1 LFNKNTIL
9 IKQKLSDMIKDMPEG
24 SRIPSERDLV
34 NRFDGSRMT
43 IRKSIDELVKERRLY
58 RINGSGTFV
67 AKDGHRKYLNN
78 LVGFSKEV
86 IEQGGIP
93 THKVIKLKN
102 LKADAKLA
110 SKLEIEVGDPV
121 AYVVRVHE
129 RDGDPVLLDYAYFNK
144 TITENLT
151 KKLCE
156 RSLYKYFEEKLGL
169 KITTSIQ
176 EFFAE
181 IVSDEVRKLLN
192 IEPGTPIIK
201 IENITFLDDG
211 SVLEYTIGYRNPLK
225 YRQITIANK

>member
-1 LFNKNTIL
+1 MTPKYIR
-9 IKQKLSDMIKDMPEG
+9 IKQKLRDMIKDMPEG

-43 IRKSIDELVKERRLY
+43 IRKSIDELVKDRALY

-67 AKDGHRKYLNN
+67 AKGGHRKYLNN

-86 IEQGGIP
+86 LEQGGVP

-102 LKADAKLA
+102 LKADTKLA
-110 SKLEIEVGDPV
+110 AKLEIAVGDPV
-121 AYVVRVHE
+121 AFVMRVHE
-129 RDGDPVLLDYAYFNK
+129 RDGDPVLLDYAYFNIK
-144 TITENLT
+144 VTNKLT

-181 IVSDEVRKLLN
+181 VVNEEIRKLLS

-201 IENITFLDDG
+201 IENITFLDNG
-211 SVLEYTIGYRNPLK
+211 SVLEYTVGYRNPLK

>member
-1 LFNKNTIL
+1 MTPKYIR
-9 IKQKLSDMIKDMPEG
+9 IKQKLRDLIKEMPEG

-34 NRFDGSRMT
+34 NKFDGSRMT
-43 IRKSIDELVKERRLY
+43 IRKSIDELVKERALY

-86 IEQGGIP
+86 LEQGGVP
-93 THKVIKLKN
+93 THKVIKLKS

-110 SKLEIEVGDPV
+110 AKLEISIGDPV
-121 AYVVRVHE
+121 DYVVRVHE
-129 RDGDPVLLDYAYFNK
+129 RDGESVLLDYAYFNTK
-144 TITENLT
+144 LTHKLT

-156 RSLYKYFEEKLGL
+156 SSLYKYFEDKLGL
-169 KITTSIQ
+169 KITTSVQ
-176 EFFAE
+176 EFIAE

-192 IEPGTPIIK
+192 IEAGTPIIK
-201 IENITFLDDG
+201 IEHITFLDDG

>member
-1 LFNKNTIL
+1 MTPKYLR

-192 IEPGTPIIK
+192 IDPGTPIIK

-211 SVLEYTIGYRNPLK
+211 SVLEYTIGYRNPNK

>member
-1 LFNKNTIL
+1 MTPKYLR

-43 IRKSIDELVKERRLY
+43 IRKSIDELVKERLLY

-211 SVLEYTIGYRNPLK
+211 SVLEYTIGYRNPNK

>member
-1 LFNKNTIL
+1 MTPKYIR
-9 IKQKLSDMIKDMPEG
+9 IKQKLLDLIKEMPEG

-34 NRFDGSRMT
+34 NKFDGSRMT
-43 IRKSIDELVKERRLY
+43 IRKSIDELVKDRALY

-67 AKDGHRKYLNN
+67 AKGGHRKYLNN

-86 IEQGGIP
+86 LEQGGVP

-102 LKADAKLA
+102 LKADTKLA
-110 SKLEIEVGDPV
+110 AKLEIAIGDPV
-121 AYVVRVHE
+121 AFVMRVHE
-129 RDGDPVLLDYAYFNK
+129 RDGDPVLLDYAYFNIK
-144 TITENLT
+144 VTNKLT

-181 IVSDEVRKLLN
+181 VVNEEIRKLLS

-201 IENITFLDDG
+201 IENITFLDNG
-211 SVLEYTIGYRNPLK
+211 SVLEYTVGYRNPLK

>member
-1 LFNKNTIL
+1 MTPKYLR

-181 IVSDEVRKLLN
+181 IVIDEVRKLLN

-211 SVLEYTIGYRNPLK
+211 SVLEYTIGYRNPNK

>member
-1 LFNKNTIL
+1 MTPKYLR

-129 RDGDPVLLDYAYFNK
+129 RDGEPVLLDYAYFNK

-211 SVLEYTIGYRNPLK
+211 SVLEYTIGYRNPNK

>member
-1 LFNKNTIL
+1 MTPKYLR

-201 IENITFLDDG
+201 IENIAFLDDG
-211 SVLEYTIGYRNPLK
+211 SVLEYTIGYRNPNK

>member
-1 LFNKNTIL
+1 
-9 IKQKLSDMIKDMPEG
+9 MIKDMPEG

-43 IRKSIDELVKERRLY
+43 IRKSIDELVKERALY

-67 AKDGHRKYLNN
+67 AKGGHRKYLNN

-86 IEQGGIP
+86 LEQGGVP

-102 LKADAKLA
+102 LKADTKLA
-110 SKLEIEVGDPV
+110 AKLEIAVGDPV
-121 AYVVRVHE
+121 AFVMRVHE
-129 RDGDPVLLDYAYFNK
+129 RDGDPVLLDYAYFNIK
-144 TITENLT
+144 VTNKLT

-181 IVSDEVRKLLN
+181 VVNEEIRKLLS

-201 IENITFLDDG
+201 IENITFLDNG
-211 SVLEYTIGYRNPLK
+211 SVLEYTVGYRNPLK

>member
-1 LFNKNTIL
+1 MTPKYIR
-9 IKQKLSDMIKDMPEG
+9 IKQKLLDLIKEMPEG

-34 NRFDGSRMT
+34 NKFDGSRMT
-43 IRKSIDELVKERRLY
+43 IRKSIDELVKDRALY

-67 AKDGHRKYLNN
+67 AKGGHRKYLNN

-86 IEQGGIP
+86 LEQGGVP

-102 LKADAKLA
+102 LKADTKLA
-110 SKLEIEVGDPV
+110 AKLEISVGDPV
-121 AYVVRVHE
+121 AFVMRVHE
-129 RDGDPVLLDYAYFNK
+129 RDGDPVLLDYAYFNIK
-144 TITENLT
+144 VTNKLT

-181 IVSDEVRKLLN
+181 VVSEEVRKLLN
-192 IEPGTPIIK
+192 IEAGTPIIK
-201 IENITFLDDG
+201 IEHITFLADG
-211 SVLEYTIGYRNPLK
+211 SVLEYTIGYRNPAK

>member
-1 LFNKNTIL
+1 MTPKYLR

-129 RDGDPVLLDYAYFNK
+129 RDGDPALLDYAYFNK
-144 TITENLT
+144 TITGNLT

-156 RSLYKYFEEKLGL
+156 RSLYKYFEEKIGL
-169 KITTSIQ
+169 KMTTSIQ

-211 SVLEYTIGYRNPLK
+211 SVLEYTIGYRNPNK

>member
-1 LFNKNTIL
+1 MTPKYIR
-9 IKQKLSDMIKDMPEG
+9 IKQKLRDMIKDMPEG

-34 NRFDGSRMT
+34 NRFYGSRMT
-43 IRKSIDELVKERRLY
+43 IRKSIDELVKDRALY

-67 AKDGHRKYLNN
+67 AKGGHRKYLNN

-86 IEQGGIP
+86 LEQGGVP

-102 LKADAKLA
+102 LKADTKLA
-110 SKLEIEVGDPV
+110 AKLEIAVGDPV
-121 AYVVRVHE
+121 AFVMRVHE
-129 RDGDPVLLDYAYFNK
+129 RDGDPVLLDYAYFNIK
-144 TITENLT
+144 VTNKLT

-181 IVSDEVRKLLN
+181 VVNEEIRKLLS

-201 IENITFLDDG
+201 IENITFLDNG
-211 SVLEYTIGYRNPLK
+211 SVLEYTVGYRNPLK

>member
-1 LFNKNTIL
+1 
-9 IKQKLSDMIKDMPEG
+9 MIKDMPEG

-192 IEPGTPIIK
+192 IDPGTPIIK

-211 SVLEYTIGYRNPLK
+211 SVLEYTIGYRNPNK

>member
-1 LFNKNTIL
+1 MTPKYLR

-86 IEQGGIP
+86 IEQGGVP

-211 SVLEYTIGYRNPLK
+211 SVLEYTIGYRNPNK

>member
-1 LFNKNTIL
+1 MTPKYIR
-9 IKQKLSDMIKDMPEG
+9 IKQKLLDLIKEMPEG

-34 NRFDGSRMT
+34 NKFDGSRMT
-43 IRKSIDELVKERRLY
+43 IRKSIDELVKDRALY

-67 AKDGHRKYLNN
+67 AKGGHRKYLNN

-86 IEQGGIP
+86 LEQGGVP

-102 LKADAKLA
+102 LKADTKLA
-110 SKLEIEVGDPV
+110 AKLEISVGDPV
-121 AYVVRVHE
+121 AFVMRVHE
-129 RDGDPVLLDYAYFNK
+129 RDGDPVLLDYAYFNIK
-144 TITENLT
+144 VTNKLT

-181 IVSDEVRKLLN
+181 VVNEEIRKLLN

-201 IENITFLDDG
+201 IENITFLDNG
-211 SVLEYTIGYRNPLK
+211 SVLEYTVGYRNPLK

>member
-1 LFNKNTIL
+1 
-9 IKQKLSDMIKDMPEG
+9 MPEG

-34 NRFDGSRMT
+34 NKFDGSRMT
-43 IRKSIDELVKERRLY
+43 IRKSIDELVKDRALY

-67 AKDGHRKYLNN
+67 AKGGHRKYLNN

-86 IEQGGIP
+86 LEQGGVP

-102 LKADAKLA
+102 LKADTKLA
-110 SKLEIEVGDPV
+110 AKLEIAIGDPV
-121 AYVVRVHE
+121 AFVMRVHE
-129 RDGDPVLLDYAYFNK
+129 RDGDPVLLDYAYFNIK
-144 TITENLT
+144 VTNKLT

-181 IVSDEVRKLLN
+181 VVNEEIRKLLS

-201 IENITFLDDG
+201 IENITFLDNG
-211 SVLEYTIGYRNPLK
+211 SVLEYTVGYRNPLK

>member
-1 LFNKNTIL
+1 MTPKYIR
-9 IKQKLSDMIKDMPEG
+9 IKQKLLDMIKDLPEG

-34 NRFDGSRMT
+34 NKFDGSRMT
-43 IRKSIDELVKERRLY
+43 IRKSIDELVKSRALY

-67 AKDGHRKYLNN
+67 AKGGHRKYLNN

-86 IEQGGIP
+86 LEQGGIP
-93 THKVIKLKN
+93 SHRVIKLKS

-110 SKLEIEVGDPV
+110 SKLEISVGDPV
-121 AYVVRVHE
+121 DHVVRVHE
-129 RDGDPVLLDYAYFNK
+129 RDGEPVLVDYAYFNTK
-144 TITENLT
+144 VTKKLT

-156 RSLYKYFEEKLGL
+156 GSLYKYFEEKLGL

-181 IVSDEVRKLLN
+181 IVSEEIIKFLS
-192 IEPGTPIIK
+192 IEPDTPIIK
-201 IENITFLDDG
+201 LENITFLDDG

>member
-1 LFNKNTIL
+1 MTPKYIR
-9 IKQKLSDMIKDMPEG
+9 IKQKLRDMIKDMPEG

-34 NRFDGSRMT
+34 NKFDGSRMT
-43 IRKSIDELVKERRLY
+43 IRKSIDELVKDRALY

-67 AKDGHRKYLNN
+67 AKGGHRKYLNN

-86 IEQGGIP
+86 LEQGGVP

-102 LKADAKLA
+102 LKADTKLA
-110 SKLEIEVGDPV
+110 AKLEIAVGDPV
-121 AYVVRVHE
+121 AFVMRVHE
-129 RDGDPVLLDYAYFNK
+129 RDGDPVLLDYAYFNIK
-144 TITENLT
+144 VTNKLT
-151 KKLCE
+151 RKLCE

-181 IVSDEVRKLLN
+181 VVNEEIRKLLN

-201 IENITFLDDG
+201 IENITFLDNG
-211 SVLEYTIGYRNPLK
+211 SVLEYTVGYRNPLK

>member
-1 LFNKNTIL
+1 MTPKYLR

-211 SVLEYTIGYRNPLK
+211 SVLEYTIGYRNPNK

>member
-1 LFNKNTIL
+1 
-9 IKQKLSDMIKDMPEG
+9 
-24 SRIPSERDLV
+24 
-34 NRFDGSRMT
+34 
-43 IRKSIDELVKERRLY
+43 
-58 RINGSGTFV
+58 
-67 AKDGHRKYLNN
+67 
-78 LVGFSKEV
+78 
-86 IEQGGIP
+86 
-93 THKVIKLKN
+93 LKN

-181 IVSDEVRKLLN
+181 IVIDEVRKLLN

-211 SVLEYTIGYRNPLK
+211 SVLEYTIGYRNPNK

>member
-1 LFNKNTIL
+1 
-9 IKQKLSDMIKDMPEG
+9 
-24 SRIPSERDLV
+24 
-34 NRFDGSRMT
+34 MT
-43 IRKSIDELVKERRLY
+43 IRKSIDELVKDRALY

-67 AKDGHRKYLNN
+67 AKGGHRKYLNN

-86 IEQGGIP
+86 LEQGGVP

-102 LKADAKLA
+102 LKADTKLA
-110 SKLEIEVGDPV
+110 AKLEIAIGDPV
-121 AYVVRVHE
+121 AFVMRVHE
-129 RDGDPVLLDYAYFNK
+129 RDGDPVLLDYAYFNIK
-144 TITENLT
+144 VTNKLT

-181 IVSDEVRKLLN
+181 VVNEEIRKLLS

-201 IENITFLDDG
+201 IENITFLDNG
-211 SVLEYTIGYRNPLK
+211 SVLEYTVGYRNPLK

>member
-1 LFNKNTIL
+1 MTPKYIR
-9 IKQKLSDMIKDMPEG
+9 IKQKLRDMIKDMPEG

-43 IRKSIDELVKERRLY
+43 IRKSIDELVKDRALY

-67 AKDGHRKYLNN
+67 AKGGHRKYLNN

-86 IEQGGIP
+86 LEQGGVP

-102 LKADAKLA
+102 LKADTKLA
-110 SKLEIEVGDPV
+110 AKLEISVGDPV
-121 AYVVRVHE
+121 AFVMRVHE
-129 RDGDPVLLDYAYFNK
+129 RDGDPVLLDYAYFNIK
-144 TITENLT
+144 VTNKLT

-181 IVSDEVRKLLN
+181 VVNEEIRKLLN

-201 IENITFLDDG
+201 IENITFLDNG
-211 SVLEYTIGYRNPLK
+211 SVLEYTVGYRNPLK

>member
-1 LFNKNTIL
+1 MAPKYIR
-9 IKQKLSDMIKDMPEG
+9 IKQKLRDMIKDMPEG

-43 IRKSIDELVKERRLY
+43 IRKSIDELVKERALY

-67 AKDGHRKYLNN
+67 AKGGHRKYLNN

-86 IEQGGIP
+86 LEQGGVP

-102 LKADAKLA
+102 LKADTKLA
-110 SKLEIEVGDPV
+110 AKLEIAVGDPV
-121 AYVVRVHE
+121 AFVMRVHE
-129 RDGDPVLLDYAYFNK
+129 RDGDPVLLDYAYFNIK
-144 TITENLT
+144 VTNKLT

-181 IVSDEVRKLLN
+181 VVNEEIRKLLS

-201 IENITFLDDG
+201 IENITFLDNG
-211 SVLEYTIGYRNPLK
+211 SVLEYTVGYRNPLK

>member
-1 LFNKNTIL
+1 MTPKYIR
-9 IKQKLSDMIKDMPEG
+9 IKQKLRDMIKDMPEG

-43 IRKSIDELVKERRLY
+43 IRKSIDELVKDRALY

-67 AKDGHRKYLNN
+67 AKGGHRKYLNN

-86 IEQGGIP
+86 LEQGGVP

-102 LKADAKLA
+102 LKADTKLA
-110 SKLEIEVGDPV
+110 AKLEIAVGDPV
-121 AYVVRVHE
+121 AFVMRVHE
-129 RDGDPVLLDYAYFNK
+129 RDGDPVLLDYAYFNIK
-144 TITENLT
+144 VTNKLT

-181 IVSDEVRKLLN
+181 VVNEEIIKLLN

-201 IENITFLDDG
+201 IENITFLDNG
-211 SVLEYTIGYRNPLK
+211 SVLEYTVGYRNPLK

>member
-1 LFNKNTIL
+1 MTPKYIR
-9 IKQKLSDMIKDMPEG
+9 IKQKLGDMIKDMPEG

-43 IRKSIDELVKERRLY
+43 IRKSIDELVKERALY

-67 AKDGHRKYLNN
+67 AKGGHRKYLNN

-86 IEQGGIP
+86 LEQGGVP

-102 LKADAKLA
+102 LKADTKLA
-110 SKLEIEVGDPV
+110 AKLEIAVGDPV
-121 AYVVRVHE
+121 AFVMRVHE
-129 RDGDPVLLDYAYFNK
+129 RDGDPVLLDYAYFNIK
-144 TITENLT
+144 VTNKLT

-181 IVSDEVRKLLN
+181 VVNEEIIKLLS

-201 IENITFLDDG
+201 IENITFLDNG
-211 SVLEYTIGYRNPLK
+211 SVLEYTVGYRNPLK

>member
-1 LFNKNTIL
+1 
-9 IKQKLSDMIKDMPEG
+9 MIKDMPEG

-43 IRKSIDELVKERRLY
+43 IRKSIDELVKDRALY

-67 AKDGHRKYLNN
+67 AKGGHRKYLNN

-86 IEQGGIP
+86 LEQGGVP

-102 LKADAKLA
+102 LKADTKLA
-110 SKLEIEVGDPV
+110 AKLEIAVGDPV
-121 AYVVRVHE
+121 AFVMRVHE
-129 RDGDPVLLDYAYFNK
+129 RDGDPVLLDYAYFNIK
-144 TITENLT
+144 VTNKLT

-181 IVSDEVRKLLN
+181 VVNEEIIKLLN

-201 IENITFLDDG
+201 IENITFLDNG
-211 SVLEYTIGYRNPLK
+211 SVLEYTVGYRNPLK